1 MMAYFLAGVGV
12 RDITPPPGC
21 PMWGYSDR
29 SGPATGTLDPLYAK
43 TIAFQAGENIA
54 ALVTLDL
61 GRPLNDVALDRIR
74 ERARAADV
82 DYVFFTASHTHHA
95 PVLEM
100 PDAPYMPAIEN
111 GVAESIEEA
120 ASKLQP
126 ARMGIGTV
134 EVDIAHNRRVIG
146 PDGRCNMLWR
156 NAEKKPTSP
165 VDKQATVIRV
175 TTLDGAP
182 VATLVHYAC
191 HPVVMGPSNLEY
203 SADYVGEMKRL
214 VKNKTGAECLF
225 LQGGCGNINPYLDKT
240 PIRKGGADA
249 MRSVGKEF
257 AEAVLAALPGIDTA
271 AVDEPAVEFAQ
282 TNVPIGTRW
291 DLRIPENAAYFRD
304 QYGPLFDLY
313 APKLTPDM
321 AVPASVL
328 VLNGELAL
336 LGMPGEIF
344 VQYQLALKKNSLVKR
359 SLLCGYTNGFYLY
372 FPTIYDA
379 AAGGYGG
386 LEATMVGLG
395 AADKLLAEGQAHI
408 GRLAGRFHELCSE
421 EHFVEY
427 DDEKAAEEGRL

>member
-1 MMAYFLAGVGV
+1 MAYFLAGVGV

-29 SGPATGTLDPLYAK
+29 PGPATGTLDPLHAK
-43 TIAFQAGENIA
+43 TIAFQAGDNIA
-54 ALVTLDL
+54 AVVTLDL
-61 GRPLNDVALDRIR
+61 GRPLNDLACERVR
-74 ERARAADV
+74 ERARAADI

-100 PDAPYMPAIEN
+100 PDAPYMAAIES

-120 ASKLQP
+120 ALKLQP
-126 ARMGIGTV
+126 ARMGIGRI

-146 PDGRCNMLWR
+146 PDGRCTMLWR
-156 NAEKKPTSP
+156 NETKKPTAP
-165 VDKQATVIRV
+165 VDKEATVISIATV
-175 TTLDGAP
+175 DGTP
-182 VATLVHYAC
+182 MATLVHYAC

-203 SADYVGEMKRL
+203 SADYVGEMARR
-214 VKNKTGAECLF
+214 VKEETGAECLF

-240 PIRKGGADA
+240 PIRMGGVDA
-249 MRSVGKEF
+249 MRSVGREF
-257 AEAVLAALPGIDTA
+257 AEAVLAALPGIETA
-271 AVDEPAVEFAQ
+271 AIDEPSVEFAESD
-282 TNVPIGTRW
+282 VRVGTRW
-291 DLRIPENAAYFRD
+291 NLSIPENAAHFRQ
-304 QYGPLFDLY
+304 QYGPLFDVY
-313 APKLTPDM
+313 APKLTPDL

-344 VQYQLALKKNSLVKR
+344 VQYQLALKQNSLVKH

-395 AADKLLAEGQAHI
+395 AADKLLAEGQAQI
-408 GRLAGRFHELCSE
+408 GRIAGKFHELCSDE
-421 EHFVEY
+421 RFVEY
-427 DDEKAAEEGRL
+427 DDEKAAEEGRA